1 MSTEY
6 EVVIGLEVHV
16 ELSTESKVFCA
27 CKNEFGGEPNS
38 HCCPVCTG
46 MPGVLPVLNQKAVE
60 YTVKAGLATNC
71 TISGFS
77 KMDRKGYYYPDLPKA
92 YQISQFDLPLCK
104 NGHVDITADGTDR
117 RVRINRIHLEED
129 AGKLLHEG
137 FGGLT
142 AADYNRCGVPLIEIV
157 TEPDLRSAEEARVF
171 LESLKSTM
179 QYIGVSDCKMQ
190 EGSLR
195 CDVNVSVRERGA
207 KEYGT
212 RTEMKNV
219 NSFRAAVRAI
229 EYEAKRQVKLVGQGQ
244 AVTQETMRWDD
255 ARSMSSPMRSKEEA
269 HDYRYF
275 PDPDLMPI
283 ILSDDAIQSIKDS
296 MPELADAKK
305 KRFMEQYGLP
315 EYDAGILTASRPL
328 AEFFEQCAKE
338 HANYKAISNWMMSDL
353 LRLLKDSDTEITDI
367 KVKPSQLASILK
379 MVDAGTV
386 NVTVGKGVFEAV
398 FATGEEPEAIVQK
411 KGLGQINDEGELLSL
426 VNGIIKD
433 NPQVVAD
440 YKSGKEKAFIFF
452 VGQVMKATK
461 GKANPKLV
469 NEMIKAELDKA

>member
-1 MSTEY
+1 MEY

-16 ELSTESKVFCA
+16 ELSTESKVFCS
-27 CKNEFGGEPNS
+27 CKNEFGGEPNT

-46 MPGVLPVLNQKAVE
+46 MPGVLPVLNEKAVE

-104 NGHVDITADGTDR
+104 SGHVDITADGTER

-157 TEPDLRSAEEARVF
+157 TEPDLRSSEEARVF
-171 LESLKSTM
+171 LETLKSTM
-179 QYIGVSDCKMQ
+179 QYIDISDCKMQ

-195 CDVNVSVRERGA
+195 CDVNVSVREKGA

-219 NSFRAAVRAI
+219 NSFRSAVRSI
-229 EYEAKRQVKLVGQGQ
+229 EYETKRQIRLLNQGQ
-244 AVTQETMRWDD
+244 TVTQETMRWDD
-255 ARSMSSPMRSKEEA
+255 GKGMSFSMRSKEEA

-283 ILSDDAIQSIKDS
+283 ILSDEAIQAIRDA
-296 MPELADAKK
+296 MPELAAARK
-305 KRFMEQYGLP
+305 KRFMAQYGLP
-315 EYDAGILTASRPL
+315 EYDADILTASRPL
-328 AEFFEQCAKE
+328 AEFFEQCAQQYG
-338 HANYKAISNWMMSDL
+338 NYKAISNWMMSDL
-353 LRLLKDSDTEITDI
+353 LRLLKDADIEITDI
-367 KVKPSQLASILK
+367 KVTPTHLARILK
-379 MVDAGTV
+379 MVDEGKV
-386 NVTVGKGVFEAV
+386 NVTVGKGIFEEI

-426 VNGIIKD
+426 VTVIIND

-440 YKSGKEKAFIFF
+440 YKNGKEKAFIFF

-469 NEMIKAELDKA
+469 NEMIKTELDKV